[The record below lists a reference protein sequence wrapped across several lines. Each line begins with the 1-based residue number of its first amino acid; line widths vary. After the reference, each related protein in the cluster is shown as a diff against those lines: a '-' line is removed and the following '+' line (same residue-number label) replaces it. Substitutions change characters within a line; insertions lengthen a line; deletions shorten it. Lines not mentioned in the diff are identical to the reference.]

1 MTWDRRDDPLN
12 PRSGLYVTA
21 DLKYA
26 FPFLAADAN
35 FLRAL
40 LQAAL
45 TRPYGVTRFVF
56 GFRGGVIWNYQ
67 PCTVVPPDPVLC
79 RPNLIVP
86 VPERLFAGGSSTHR
100 AFARDDLGIPGET
113 LNADGVGEGGT
124 VMLIGNVEWRIPVV
138 SSFEVAFFFDIGNVW
153 ADPANVDLSLLRPGI
168 GMGLHYQTPVG
179 PLRIE
184 YGLKLDRKPGEDA
197 GAFLFAVGYPF

>member
-1 MTWDRRDDPLN
+1 M
-12 PRSGLYVTA
+12 
-21 DLKYA
+21 
-26 FPFLAADAN
+26 
-35 FLRAL
+35 
-40 LQAAL
+40 
-45 TRPYGVTRFVF
+45 
-56 GFRGGVIWNYQ
+56 
-67 PCTVVPPDPVLC
+67 PPDPVLC

-153 ADPANVDLSLLRPGI
+153 ADPKSVDLGLLRSGA
-168 GMGLHYQTPVG
+168 GLGLHYQTPVG
-179 PLRIE
+179 PIRLE

-197 GAFLFAVGYPF
+197 GAFAFSVGYPF